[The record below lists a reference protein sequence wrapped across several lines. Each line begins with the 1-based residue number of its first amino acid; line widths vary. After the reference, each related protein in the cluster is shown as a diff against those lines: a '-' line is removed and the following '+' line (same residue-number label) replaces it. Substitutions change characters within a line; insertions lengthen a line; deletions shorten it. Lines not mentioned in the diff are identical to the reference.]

1 MFLSSGNGYVGE
13 LLELHQECQEP
24 FQGSRGKVGFL
35 SRCCSGK
42 GPYLALRGESPGF
55 FRVAAGNL
63 GFLSSYNEDL
73 RDPLIASRTSSL
85 HASCEGPL
93 GIPLQSVQGPRS
105 SSRFKAGSSGFLCSA
120 DMDLRDP
127 MEFQQ
132 GSQVSSHVKTC

>member
-1 MFLSSGNGYVGE
+1 MFHSSGDGYVGA
-13 LLELHQECQEP
+13 LLELHKGCQGP

-35 SRCCSGK
+35 SRRHSRK
-42 GPYLALRGESPGF
+42 RPHVALRGEFPGF
-55 FRVAAGNL
+55 SQGAAGNL
-63 GFLSSYNEDL
+63 GFLSSYEEYL
-73 RDPLIASRTSSL
+73 RDPLIASRMSSL

-93 GIPLQSVQGPRS
+93 RIPLQSVQGPRS

-132 GSQVSSHVKTC
+132 GSQVSSHVETC